1 MESNPPPSTPSS
13 TPPSTPSSA
22 PRSTSPASPRSGPPA
37 TAPSSPPFRLN
48 PLAIVFAAILCFLL
62 EIGWYAYFRD
72 PWLAGI
78 GRTRDWLM
86 NTGVNP
92 ALQYV
97 TAIVALAVMA
107 AVMSYFLQRTG
118 RQTVLRGVWVAFW
131 MWLGVAATILAT
143 QYAFEVRTWA
153 LYAINAGF
161 WLVDMIVMGIIV
173 GAWKT
178 RIPR

>member
-1 MESNPPPSTPSS
+1 MPS
-13 TPPSTPSSA
+13 
-22 PRSTSPASPRSGPPA
+22 A
-37 TAPSSPPFRLN
+37 TALAAPPFRLN
-48 PLAIVFAAILCFLL
+48 LLAIVFAAILCFLL

-72 PWLAGI
+72 PWLVGI

-97 TAIVALAVMA
+97 TALVALAVMA

-118 RQTVLRGVWVAFW
+118 RQTVLRGVSVAFW

-143 QYAFEVRTWA
+143 QNAFEVRTWM

-161 WLVDMIVMGIIV
+161 WLVDMIVMGIII

-178 RIPR
+178 RFPPVIRP

>member
-131 MWLGVAATILAT
+131 MWLGAVATILAT
-143 QYAFEVRTWA
+143 NYVFEVRTWA